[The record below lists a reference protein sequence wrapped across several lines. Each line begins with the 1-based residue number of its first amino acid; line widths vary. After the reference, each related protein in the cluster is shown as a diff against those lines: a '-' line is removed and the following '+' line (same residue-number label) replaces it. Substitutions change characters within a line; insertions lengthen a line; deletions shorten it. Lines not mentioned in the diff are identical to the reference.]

1 MVNYLIMGKFTDLGI
16 INVKETI
23 ARSERFKE
31 IAKEC
36 GVTIREI
43 MWLTGDYDVFSI
55 AEAEKE
61 ENIVTLLLKAGSR
74 GYVKS
79 NSYRAFAKDEMTAMV
94 KNLG

>member
-16 INVKETI
+16 KNVKETI

-31 IAKEC
+31 MAKEC

-55 AEAEKE
+55 AEADDEKK
-61 ENIVTLLLKAGSR
+61 IITLLLRAGSR
-74 GYVKS
+74 GYVKT
-79 NSYRAFAKDEMTAMV
+79 NSYRAFAKDEVTEMV

>member
-16 INVKETI
+16 KNVKETI

-36 GVTIREI
+36 GVTIKEI

-55 AEAEKE
+55 AEAEDEKQ
-61 ENIVTLLLKAGSR
+61 IATLLLKAGSR
-74 GYVKS
+74 GYVKT
-79 NSYRAFAKDEMTAMV
+79 NSYRAFNKDEVTEMV
-94 KNLG
+94 KNLE

>member
-1 MVNYLIMGKFTDLGI
+1 MVSYLIMGKFTDLGI
-16 INVKETI
+16 KNVKETI

-55 AEAEKE
+55 AEAEDEKH
-61 ENIVTLLLKAGSR
+61 IVTMLLRAGSR
-74 GYVKS
+74 GYVKT
-79 NSYRAFAKDEMTAMV
+79 NSYRAFAKDEVTEMV